1 MNNKKN
7 FSEKLYEDEAICFIA
22 NRHHITPLEVVQYFL
37 AWEGTVSKQE
47 KEPTSFL
54 LEENEMEILRGLI
67 GMYNK

>member
-22 NRHHITPLEVVQYFL
+22 KRHHITPVEVVQYFL
-37 AWEGTVSKQE
+37 AWDETVPQQE
-47 KEPTSFL
+47 KGLTSVL

-67 GMYNK
+67 GIYNK